1 MPEIG
6 EIKLGKLIGQKCPDK
21 FIYSACLA
29 CGKRRWS
36 ALVKGMPRNL
46 RCCSCAN
53 SLKPH
58 YSGDKNYHWK
68 GGRNLDSN
76 GYVFV
81 YVLRDDFF
89 YPMANKHGYIRE
101 HRLVVAKALGRCLH
115 SWEIVH
121 HKHDKYPAGSIEDKQ
136 DNRYPENLQLVS
148 DIGHKQITFFENR
161 VTMLE
166 SKIDKLLEGQK
177 ELNTQIRLLRW
188 ENKQLAERPQW

>member
-36 ALVKGMPRNL
+36 ALVKGMPRSL

-53 SLKPH
+53 RLKPH

-68 GGRNLDSN
+68 GGRQKTRAGYILVWISPDS
-76 GYVFV
+76 
-81 YVLRDDFF
+81 FF
-89 YPMANKHGYIRE
+89 YPMANQHGFIRE
-101 HRLVVAKALGRCLH
+101 HRLVVAKALGRCLL

-121 HKHDKYPAGSIEDKQ
+121 HKHDRYPAGSIEDKQ

-166 SKIDKLLEGQK
+166 SKIDKLLYISVHII
-177 ELNTQIRLLRW
+177 LC
-188 ENKQLAERPQW
+188 